1 MRIQTFVYKS
11 SRSMTHLACRFC
23 NDESAVHV
31 VDPVLDLR
39 YRFEDMKKLKCM
51 LEARRLEVDVVS
63 VAANYHKWWNVYTK
77 WRDSLIESRA
87 GTMSHDRELRQ
98 RLLNESEGLLDAL
111 RLPNDLSTDT
121 ICGVVSSNNEVESGQ
136 NNKCTFF
143 LQKAGMMKVEPSASI
158 AHLIGL
164 PASLQYS
171 LQKLFREEFCGNILN
186 VSPPHFVRGAIIDG
200 VNMSKESFPQ
210 ISSNA
215 HKRSLLYLTGHSI
228 PSLVALFVKKSLM
241 LKKNKW
247 PLRLLSSGASYGIP
261 GNVPASMLNLNN
273 ISQRTKTMLLTFC
286 RTQEEEDTEYKSLT
300 KSLQAVLENKLSL
313 EIASSFIP
321 AYKLLN
327 FESGAISL
335 STSSGIEIARICTI
349 GSYISRRLCILLDL
363 KPDSIDFVRMVFVDI
378 DLTRIVSAMIEKH
391 LISGESVSE
400 NVHPLIRSLFL
411 KSGNSQKV
419 WKA

>member
-1 MRIQTFVYKS
+1 
-11 SRSMTHLACRFC
+11 MTHLACRFC